1 MKLAIANEPVT
12 FKQVVTQLKM
22 VNRDDE
28 PILYSLF
35 KDKVFAL
42 NSALGYNLLGH
53 DALTL
58 LNFYLGYC
66 TSESRM
72 QETSKVTLVKVQ
84 L

>member
-1 MKLAIANEPVT
+1 MKIALANEQVS
-12 FKQVVTQLKM
+12 FKQVVTLLKM

-28 PILYSLF
+28 PFLYSLF

-42 NSALGYNLLGH
+42 NSALGYSLSGQ

-72 QETSKVTLVKVQ
+72 QEASKVTLVKVQ